1 MSTVGSN
8 IKAALLVHITTLSN
22 SFLAGLILP
31 KFLAVAGFGYWQYF
45 GFFAGCLELLLLG
58 IGTGFYLC
66 YGGFPYEKI
75 DKSLIKY
82 VLIKWL
88 YAALGISIIL
98 AWSIMLVTDDTNKR
112 FVFSML
118 IIGMF
123 VINIGTFFSYILQ
136 ATNRIKAFLCALLV
150 QNIILILSF
159 SFMMYLNVGDYKCY
173 IYGFMG
179 AHIVR
184 GIVLLIFNKEIV
196 FARANKG
203 EVCIWSIV
211 LPGIHLM
218 FADYAIYLTFGIG
231 RLFIENEWG
240 IEVFSKFSFA
250 MSLIL
255 LMVTFINQIGL
266 VLFPVLKKFRYDKI
280 KEVISGYGKRLD
292 IVLIMVF
299 FLYFLARKLLLLWL
313 PQYND
318 AIFYF
323 GLLIPVCVFDGR
335 NVMLINPV
343 LKAIRAEK
351 TILYINISFLLISV
365 FLFMTLWHLN
375 KPVTYFCCLFAISS
389 ICRSFIGEWCMSKLL
404 NIRADYVSFL
414 GKLLISGIFYM
425 GLLEMG

>member
-1 MSTVGSN
+1 MATVGSN

-31 KFLAVAGFGYWQYF
+31 KFLSVVEFGYWQYF

-82 VLIKWL
+82 VLIRWL
-88 YAALGISIIL
+88 YVALGISIIL
-98 AWSIMLVTDDTNKR
+98 AWSIMLLTDDSNKR

-118 IIGMF
+118 IIGIF
-123 VINIGTFFSYILQ
+123 IINIGTFFSYILQ

-150 QNIILILSF
+150 QNIILITSF
-159 SFMMYLNVGDYKCY
+159 SLMMYLSVDDYKCY
-173 IYGFMG
+173 IYSFMG

-184 GIVLLIFNKEIV
+184 GIVLLIFNKGIIS
-196 FARANKG
+196 ARADKG
-203 EVCIWSIV
+203 EVHICSIV

-231 RLFIENEWG
+231 RLFIENKWG
-240 IEVFSKFSFA
+240 IEIFSKFSFA

-266 VLFPVLKKFRYDKI
+266 VLFPVLKKLRYDKI
-280 KEVISGYGKRLD
+280 KEVISGYSKRLD
-292 IVLIMVF
+292 IVLMMVF

-313 PQYND
+313 PQYSD

-351 TILYINISFLLISV
+351 TILYINISFLVISV
-365 FLFMTLWHLN
+365 LSFMILWHLN

-389 ICRSFIGEWCMSKLL
+389 ICRSFSGEWFISRFLDIKLYYG
-404 NIRADYVSFL
+404 RFFV
-414 GKLLISGIFYM
+414 KLLISGMFYI